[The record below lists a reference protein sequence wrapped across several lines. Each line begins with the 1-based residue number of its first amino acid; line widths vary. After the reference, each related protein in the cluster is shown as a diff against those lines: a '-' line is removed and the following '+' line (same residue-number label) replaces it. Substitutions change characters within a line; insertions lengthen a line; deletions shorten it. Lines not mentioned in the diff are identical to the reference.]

1 MFGSTEYIWS
11 DIVDSYSLIFVLKVI
26 ITDIPL
32 RLNAV
37 FTVDSQMSTFEK
49 RNRLILFLAKFVI
62 FLAVLWIGLTK
73 QSMCFH
79 LLVSNS

>member
-37 FTVDSQMSTFEK
+37 FTVDSQTSTFEK

-62 FLAVLWIGLTK
+62 FLAVLRDR
-73 QSMCFH
+73 SY
-79 LLVSNS
+79 